1 MKHLVVSAEQ
11 LPLLNSTLK
20 EAGFDLVK
28 SQLVS
33 KGDEK
38 KARDFVNKELEVL
51 TYNNYFESLPIQ
63 DIANILTKYGFNTEE
78 LHGIYV
84 GREGRVHDQV
94 GPNTWIV
101 ITWHKMES
109 GRYEVGS
116 YVS

>member
-1 MKHLVVSAEQ
+1 MKHLVVSKEQ
-11 LPLLNSTLK
+11 LPILDSTLK

-38 KARDFVNKELEVL
+38 KARDLVNKELDIL
-51 TYNNYFESLPIQ
+51 TKNNYFESLPMQ
-63 DIANILTKYGFNTEE
+63 DIANILTKYGFNPEE

-84 GREGRVHDQV
+84 GREGRTHDQV

-101 ITWHKMES
+101 VTWHKMES
-109 GRYEVGS
+109 GRYEVVA